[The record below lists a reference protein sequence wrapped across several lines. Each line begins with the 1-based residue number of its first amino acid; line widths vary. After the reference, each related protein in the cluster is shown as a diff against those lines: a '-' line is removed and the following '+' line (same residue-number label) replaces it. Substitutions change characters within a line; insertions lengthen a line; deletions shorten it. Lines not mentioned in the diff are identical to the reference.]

1 MLVVEITL
9 YQTEVVDHVVTGDSV
24 VVTINVPDQDG
35 DGAITREEWTSYLGA
50 GSFGHVGGTT
60 EPPALFSS
68 TTGALTTGTLYSPAA
83 YVEGQNIK
91 PVLDALA
98 HNKYAP
104 TIESL
109 NICYLS
115 GTLIA
120 TPDGEVPVETL
131 RIGDMVIT
139 RDHGP
144 QPLAWVSATHVTMAD
159 LDLAPN
165 KRPVRVAAGCLG
177 NGLPRHDVDISP
189 QHRIMVTDAE
199 GDEYLISARHLLMCG
214 APGISLRPLGQ
225 EFTLHHIA
233 CEDHEILSAEGAP
246 MESFFTGPMALRAL
260 DLPQRTGLVITF
272 PSLALGENPM
282 TPARPFISRR
292 DYVAMDWNSQPG

>member
-1 MLVVEITL
+1 MVEITL
-9 YQTEVVDHVVTGDSV
+9 YQTQVVENVVVGDSIL
-24 VVTINVPDQDG
+24 VTIDVPDPDG
-35 DGAITREEWTSYLGA
+35 DGTITREEWSAYLGINN
-50 GSFGHVGGTT
+50 FGHVGGTT

-68 TTGALTTGTLYSPAA
+68 TTGALTTGTLYSPVA
-83 YVEGQNIK
+83 YTTGEDIK
-91 PVLDALA
+91 TVLDELA

-104 TIESL
+104 SIESL

-131 RIGDMVIT
+131 RVGDLVMT

-144 QPLAWVSATHVTMAD
+144 QPLRWVSATHVTLDD

-165 KRPVRVAAGCLG
+165 KRPVRIAAGCLG
-177 NGLPRHDVDISP
+177 NGLPRRDVEVSP

-199 GDEYLISARHLLMCG
+199 GQEYLISARHMLMAG

-233 CEDHEILSAEGAP
+233 CDDHQILSAEGAP

-260 DLPQRTGLVITF
+260 ALPQRTGLVIAF

-282 TPARPFISRR
+282 TPARPFINRR
-292 DYVAMDWNSQPG
+292 DYARMIWASQPG